1 MPSRR
6 LLAAIIAVA
15 VATIIAVVV
24 LLVVAAPPAEAPG
37 SDLGGPGLPVQ
48 APGETY
54 TGEPVALEAALVVG
68 SEGCFRLDTADGERF
83 VIWPRGF
90 TTGGDAVVDA
100 DGEVIPDGATVAA
113 EGVEM
118 AYDALLAIEGPDGY
132 WANVAGFCIGDDETV
147 LVLDAAQLLD

>member
-24 LLVVAAPPAEAPG
+24 LLVVSAPPAEAPG
-37 SDLGGPGLPVQ
+37 SDEGGPGLPVQ
-48 APGETY
+48 VPGETY
-54 TGEPVALEAALVVG
+54 TGEAVSLEAPLVVG
-68 SEGCFRLDTADGERF
+68 PEGCFRLDSDDGERF

-90 TTGGDAVVDA
+90 TTGGDAVIDA
-100 DGEVIPDGATVAA
+100 DGAVISDGATVAA

-118 AYDALLAIEGPDGY
+118 RYDALVAIEGPDGY
-132 WANVAGFCIGDDETV
+132 WATVAGFCIDDDENV
-147 LVLDAAQLLD
+147 LVLDSARLLD